1 MENVKNNIPEYS
13 VSEFNLL
20 IKETISSAF
29 DMVKIRGEISNLKKP
44 SSGHIYFTL
53 KDEDSVI
60 NAVFFKNS
68 LINSNFKIE
77 EGMEIFAIG
86 KISTFA
92 KSISTYQII
101 ISNIEIAGEGAL
113 LKIIENLKKKLM
125 KNGYFDETKKLPIP
139 QLPESIGII
148 TSPTGSVI
156 KDIIHRI
163 NDRFPLEI
171 QLWPVPVQGIECS
184 NKIIEAI
191 KGFNDPDFIDKPDII
206 IITRGGGSIED
217 LMPFN
222 DEELAKTIFYS
233 KIPIISA
240 IGHETDNPII
250 DYVSDLRAP
259 TPSAAAEMSVP
270 ERKKLQKNLS
280 IIVHN
285 IEKSKDHIL
294 EGKKEHLNGLI
305 RLIQDPSK
313 VLNIF
318 YSHFENLLARKEF
331 GIKNLILKQKNKI
344 IELSSNIT
352 KPFDKFDKKKS
363 NFDNLFYKFNILF
376 NSNFKNKTVRFE
388 NLARILNMSSL
399 NVNLNRGYSII
410 IKGKKIISSTKD
422 LKIQDIVDI
431 KLKDGLVSAKIK
443 KN

>member
-1 MENVKNNIPEYS
+1 MENLKNNIPEYS
-13 VSEFNLL
+13 VSEFNSL

-29 DMVKIRGEISNLKKP
+29 DMIKIRGEISNLKKP

-60 NAVFFKNS
+60 NAVFFKNNV
-68 LINSNFKIE
+68 INSNFKIE
-77 EGMEIFAIG
+77 EGMEVVAIG

-113 LKIIENLKKKLM
+113 LKIVENLKKKLM

-139 QLPESIGII
+139 LIPESIGII

-184 NKIIEAI
+184 QKIIEAI
-191 KGFNDPDFIDKPDII
+191 NGFNDQSFIDKPDII
-206 IITRGGGSIED
+206 IIARGGGSIED

-222 DEELAKTIFYS
+222 DEELAKTIFHS

-259 TPSAAAEMSVP
+259 TPSAAAEILVP
-270 ERKKLQKNLS
+270 ERKKLKTNLS
-280 IIVHN
+280 IIINN
-285 IEKSKDHIL
+285 IEKSKDQII
-294 EGKKEHLNGLI
+294 ENNKEHLSGLI

-318 YSHFENLLARKEF
+318 FSELDKLLARKEF
-331 GIKNLILKQKNKI
+331 GIKNLILKKKSSI
-344 IELSSNIT
+344 IELSSKI
-352 KPFDKFDKKKS
+352 PQPYDKFDKKKS
-363 NFDNLFYKFNILF
+363 NFDSLFYKMNSLF
-376 NSNFKNKTVRFE
+376 NLNIKNNKVKFE
-388 NLARILNMSSL
+388 NLSRILKMSSL
-399 NVNLNRGYSII
+399 NENLNRGYSII
-410 IKGKKIISSTKD
+410 MKGKNIISSAKD
-422 LKIQDIVDI
+422 LKTKDIIDI
-431 KLKDGLVSAKIK
+431 KLKDGLVTAKIK